1 MKMNH
6 EIQTSNL
13 RDLTP
18 EEQQEINGGVF
29 GLDDLLIGVAVG
41 AAVQI
46 MSDWDNF
53 KRGLSGKAE
62 IAK

>member
-1 MKMNH
+1 MR
-6 EIQTSNL
+6 E
-13 RDLTP
+13 LTP

-53 KRGLSGKAE
+53 KRGLSGRAE